1 MFPGSYVPRVLCSP
15 VVPGSLYAT
24 GELRTL
30 FLKKGPMFPAL
41 YLAKLRN
48 CALTKTI
55 PKPNLSQGVRQQIEQ
70 LKRELPSFDQLKRVS
85 VMRVCVR
92 LT

>member
-55 PKPNLSQGVRQQIEQ
+55 PKPNLSQGVVEH
-70 LKRELPSFDQLKRVS
+70 ELTCKCAQSPCGSR
-85 VMRVCVR
+85 
-92 LT
+92 